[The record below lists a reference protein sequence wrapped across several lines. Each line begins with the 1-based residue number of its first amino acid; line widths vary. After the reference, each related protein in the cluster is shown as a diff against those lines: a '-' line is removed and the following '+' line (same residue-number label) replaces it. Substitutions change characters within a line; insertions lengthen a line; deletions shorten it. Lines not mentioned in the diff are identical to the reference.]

1 MADNRTPREL
11 ETRASVEKRRWT
23 PASTLPEPS
32 PDPDY
37 TFRWIA
43 TAIAGIHDPANTSKK
58 FREGWEPVKLQDHPE
73 LGLVGTNKDG
83 NVEIGGL
90 MLCKMPNY
98 MVQQRTEH
106 FNNAAAEQ
114 LRAVDS
120 QFKNVED
127 PRMPLY
133 SEKSTEVKF
142 GKGK

>member
-11 ETRASVEKRRWT
+11 DTRARVEQRRWA
-23 PASTLPEPS
+23 PASLLPEPN

-43 TAIAGIHDPANTSKK
+43 TAIAGVHDPANTSKK
-58 FREGWEPVKLQDHPE
+58 FREGWEPVKLADHPE
-73 LGLVGTNKDG
+73 LGITGLNQDG

-98 MVQQRTEH
+98 MVQQRTAHHEE
-106 FNNAAAEQ
+106 AAANQ

-127 PRMPLY
+127 PRMPLH
-133 SEKSTEVKF
+133 SEKRSEVSF